1 MPKKL
6 FARIFYQLVLL
17 LYTKRNEKLNLENI
31 LNAHTFAETTAK
43 TKRVCPGRDSNPHV
57 RCHTQD
63 FKSCASAISPPG
75 HLGDAK
81 INIFMKITIN
91 EKRYFF

>member
-1 MPKKL
+1 MASNLVFDPSQFESLIGKFGIKK
-6 FARIFYQLVLL
+6 AWI
-17 LYTKRNEKLNLENI
+17 NI
-31 LNAHTFAETTAK
+31 LATHIFAETTAI

-75 HLGDAK
+75 HLGETK
-81 INIFMKITIN
+81 LNIFMKFTII

>member
-6 FARIFYQLVLL
+6 FARIFYQLILQL
-17 LYTKRNEKLNLENI
+17 CNKRIEKLNPENSLATHI
-31 LNAHTFAETTAK
+31 FAETTAI

-63 FKSCASAISPPG
+63 FKSCASAISTPG
-75 HLGDAK
+75 HLGEAK
-81 INIFMKITIN
+81 LNIFMKFTII

>member
-6 FARIFYQLVLL
+6 FARIFYQLILQL
-17 LYTKRNEKLNLENI
+17 CNKRIEKLNPENI
-31 LNAHTFAETTAK
+31 LATHIFAETTAI

-75 HLGDAK
+75 HLGEAK
-81 INIFMKITIN
+81 LNIFMKFTII

>member
-6 FARIFYQLVLL
+6 FARIFYQLILQL
-17 LYTKRNEKLNLENI
+17 CNKRIEKFNLENI
-31 LNAHTFAETTAK
+31 LATHIFAETTAI

-81 INIFMKITIN
+81 LNIFMKFTII

>member
-6 FARIFYQLVLL
+6 FARIFYQLILQL
-17 LYTKRNEKLNLENI
+17 CNKRIEKLNPENI
-31 LNAHTFAETTAK
+31 LATHIFAETTAI

-75 HLGDAK
+75 HLGETK
-81 INIFMKITIN
+81 LNIFMKFTII